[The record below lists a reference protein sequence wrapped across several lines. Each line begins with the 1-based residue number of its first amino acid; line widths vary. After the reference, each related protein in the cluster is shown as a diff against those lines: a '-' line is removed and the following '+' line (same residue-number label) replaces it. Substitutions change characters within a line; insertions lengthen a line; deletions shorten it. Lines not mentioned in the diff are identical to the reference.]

1 MPLFA
6 PVTTTFLPFMSSF
19 LPLTTSVLLAV
30 DMSAV
35 VRKQD
40 RLNVFDRLMGR
51 KIRTLIR

>member
-6 PVTTTFLPFMSSF
+6 PVTTMFLPFISSL
-19 LPLTTSVLLAV
+19 LPFTTSVLLAV

-40 RLNVFDRLMGR
+40 RLKVFGCLTGR
-51 KIRTLIR
+51 KIRKLIR